1 MAALQPTLRL
11 KPSPKADPKDIECN
25 FERYHAIYSALS
37 SSIYETVAVKFGI
50 PFRPSGRP
58 RKGPVLF
65 CPAEA
70 ETHYKYA
77 DKQLVIHDPY
87 ERYQLPNTHGNCLF
101 YALYIGLRDH
111 RVGIAFPQLYD
122 SSANGLIAEVV
133 SVDDPTVTFLK
144 VVPDKKQLAYKCFV
158 HNDFEIFK
166 WVFEVL
172 KLHEN
177 PDFGFREEWETMSK
191 KEIKG
196 YGIPPNNT
204 FDDYISEFR
213 SIMNIDES
221 YKMTYDQVVNWDR
234 QAKNGL
240 HDYENSGIEG
250 GVVEEDYVI
259 KPGDPLR
266 GGRRKT
272 RKTRKTRK
280 RV

>member
-37 SSIYETVAVKFGI
+37 SSIYKTVAKYYGVD
-50 PFRPSGRP
+50 FRLAGRP
-58 RKGPVLF
+58 KKVPVLF
-65 CPAEA
+65 CPEGA

-77 DKQLVIHDPY
+77 DAARVVHDPY

-101 YALYIGLRDH
+101 YALYSALRDH
-111 RVGIAFPQLYD
+111 RVGIAFPKLYD

-158 HNDFEIFK
+158 HNDLEIFK
-166 WVFEVL
+166 WVFDTL
-172 KLHEN
+172 KIHEG
-177 PDFGFREEWETMSK
+177 FGFRDEWDTMSDEEK
-191 KEIKG
+191 IG
-196 YGIPPNNT
+196 FGIPENYT